1 MKTKDIRT
9 MTPEE
14 RESKVKELRGDLMHE
29 RGVAAMGGA
38 PRNPGKIQAIRRN
51 ISRMLTII
59 KEEERMKQKG
69 VRKGGK

>member
-1 MKTKDIRT
+1 MALLKTKDIRA

-59 KEEERMKQKG
+59 KEEERMKQQE
-69 VRKGGK
+69 

>member
-1 MKTKDIRT
+1 MALLKTKDIRA

-59 KEEERMKQKG
+59 REEERMKRQE
-69 VRKGGK
+69 

>member
-1 MKTKDIRT
+1 MKTKDIRA

-59 KEEERMKQKG
+59 REEERMKQQE
-69 VRKGGK
+69 

>member
-1 MKTKDIRT
+1 

-14 RESKVKELRGDLMHE
+14 RESKLKELRGDLMHE

-59 KEEERMKQKG
+59 KEEERMKQQE
-69 VRKGGK
+69 

>member
-1 MKTKDIRT
+1 

-59 KEEERMKQKG
+59 REEERMKQQE
-69 VRKGGK
+69 

>member
-1 MKTKDIRT
+1 MALLKTKDIRA

-51 ISRMLTII
+51 IARMLTII
-59 KEEERMKQKG
+59 REEERMKRQE
-69 VRKGGK
+69 